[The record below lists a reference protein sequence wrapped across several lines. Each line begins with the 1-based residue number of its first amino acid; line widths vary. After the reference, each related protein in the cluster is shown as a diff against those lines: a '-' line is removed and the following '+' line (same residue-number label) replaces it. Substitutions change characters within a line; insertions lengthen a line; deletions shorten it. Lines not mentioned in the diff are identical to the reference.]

1 MIQGK
6 ILIEYLDGTKE
17 EQIFDDYF
25 MALKEQG
32 KMMKDKRIMRI
43 IKILQVK
50 AVEN

>member
-32 KMMKDKRIMRI
+32 KNDERQKNYEKH
-43 IKILQVK
+43 
-50 AVEN
+50 

>member
-1 MIQGK
+1 MIKGK

-17 EQIFDDYF
+17 EQSFDNYF
-25 MALKEQG
+25 IALEKQG
-32 KMMKDKRIMRI
+32 KMMKDKKLMRT

>member
-1 MIQGK
+1 MIKGK

-25 MALKEQG
+25 IALKEQG
-32 KMMKDKRIMRI
+32 KMIKEKRLMRI
-43 IKILQVK
+43 IKTLQVK